1 MLESALAWAVGE
13 RLDLQ
18 SYCCAESTRLVSQV
32 LEGAEGRHALE
43 CSQGG
48 HALILAVDPRSYQ
61 LEFLLAM
68 RTQTQASQCVHR
80 QFGPWGKGL
89 EKKKWETAEIV

>member
-1 MLESALAWAVGE
+1 MSPKLLLCGVRE
-13 RLDLQ
+13 
-18 SYCCAESTRLVSQV
+18 TRLAR
-32 LEGAEGRHALE
+32 LAEGAEGRHALE

-68 RTQTQASQCVHR
+68 ITQTQASQCVHR
-80 QFGPWGKGL
+80 QFGPWRERKQQAGRGNRDKQY
-89 EKKKWETAEIV
+89 WQRVEIV